1 MSICLIDINQVMSG
15 IEPMQSTKKAIEI
28 TESNFAAATTGYDAV
43 DDLLHYH
50 ERGNG
55 IQINGKDSFSNEQAG
70 LFITREN
77 QTWNG
82 YKVFGQP
89 VKLTFSFPDYKF
101 SSTNVAGD
109 TGLSK
114 FSAEQQQQAKLSL
127 QSWAD
132 VANITFTEV
141 AAGQKANITFGNYS
155 QDRPG
160 HYDYGTQAYAFL
172 PNTIWQG
179 QDLGGQTWYNVNQS
193 NVKHPATEDYGRQT
207 FTHEIG
213 HALGLSHPGDYNAGE
228 GNPTYRD
235 VTYAEDT
242 RQFSLMSYWSE
253 TNTGGDNGGHY
264 AAAPLLDDIAAIQ
277 HLYGANLS
285 TRTGD
290 TVYGFNS
297 NTGRDFLST
306 TSNSQKL
313 IFAVWDAGGND
324 TFDFSGYTA
333 NQRINLNEK
342 SFSDVGGLKGNVS
355 IAAGVTIENAI
366 GGSGNDVIVGNA
378 ANNVLKGGAG
388 NDVLFGGGGADEL
401 WGGAGKDIFVFS
413 AASDSAPGASDWI
426 RDFQK
431 GIDKIDL
438 SFFNKEAQSS
448 DFIHFVDH
456 FSGAAGEALLS
467 YNASNNVTDLSVNI
481 GGHQAPDFLVKI
493 VGQVDVATDFIV

>member
-1 MSICLIDINQVMSG
+1 M
-15 IEPMQSTKKAIEI
+15 
-28 TESNFAAATTGYDAV
+28 
-43 DDLLHYH
+43 
-50 ERGNG
+50 
-55 IQINGKDSFSNEQAG
+55 
-70 LFITREN
+70 
-77 QTWNG
+77 
-82 YKVFGQP
+82 
-89 VKLTFSFPDYKF
+89 
-101 SSTNVAGD
+101 
-109 TGLSK
+109 
-114 FSAEQQQQAKLSL
+114 
-127 QSWAD
+127 
-132 VANITFTEV
+132 
-141 AAGQKANITFGNYS
+141 
-155 QDRPG
+155 
-160 HYDYGTQAYAFL
+160 
-172 PNTIWQG
+172 
-179 QDLGGQTWYNVNQS
+179 
-193 NVKHPATEDYGRQT
+193 KHPATEDYGRQT

-306 TSNSQKL
+306 TSNSQKV
-313 IFAVWDAGGND
+313 IFAAWDAGGND

>member
-1 MSICLIDINQVMSG
+1 M
-15 IEPMQSTKKAIEI
+15 
-28 TESNFAAATTGYDAV
+28 
-43 DDLLHYH
+43 
-50 ERGNG
+50 
-55 IQINGKDSFSNEQAG
+55 
-70 LFITREN
+70 
-77 QTWNG
+77 
-82 YKVFGQP
+82 
-89 VKLTFSFPDYKF
+89 
-101 SSTNVAGD
+101 
-109 TGLSK
+109 
-114 FSAEQQQQAKLSL
+114 
-127 QSWAD
+127 
-132 VANITFTEV
+132 
-141 AAGQKANITFGNYS
+141 
-155 QDRPG
+155 
-160 HYDYGTQAYAFL
+160 
-172 PNTIWQG
+172 
-179 QDLGGQTWYNVNQS
+179 
-193 NVKHPATEDYGRQT
+193 KHPATEDYGRQT

-235 VTYAEDT
+235 ATYAEDT

-401 WGGAGKDIFVFS
+401 WGGSGGIPSCSPLPAILHRVLRTGS
-413 AASDSAPGASDWI
+413 ATSR
-426 RDFQK
+426 RDRQ
-431 GIDKIDL
+431 
-438 SFFNKEAQSS
+438 N
-448 DFIHFVDH
+448 
-456 FSGAAGEALLS
+456 
-467 YNASNNVTDLSVNI
+467 
-481 GGHQAPDFLVKI
+481 
-493 VGQVDVATDFIV
+493 